1 MQSVRDTSSL
11 ISISGEVPPHLINL
25 KQELEKTFANL
36 DAKNELL
43 ISSMQKNFGKTH
55 QELTNFKLP

>member
-1 MQSVRDTSSL
+1 MRLVSCLFNHHSF
-11 ISISGEVPPHLINL
+11 IGEVPPHLIHL

-43 ISSMQKNFGKTH
+43 ISSM
-55 QELTNFKLP
+55 